1 MPKIDLKKLILDLT
15 ERREGV
21 KVSEL
26 IERTGFSRAY
36 INRFLSELEEEGKI
50 VLIGKTNKARYVKAD
65 KDFVLAA
72 KKEILSIH
80 KKVKN
85 QNISEDTVLKQISQD
100 TGIFIGLR
108 KNIESILNYAFTEML
123 NNAIEH
129 SRSEEIEIKFQK
141 KDGLVKFEIVDF
153 GIGIFKNIM
162 QKRGLANELEAI
174 QDLLKGKQTTAPQ
187 RHTGEGVFF
196 TSKLADAFMISSS
209 NKKLT
214 YNNIVE
220 DIFPQDIKFRTG
232 TKVTFSLSE
241 NSKRDLN
248 DVFKEYSGDNFDF
261 DTTKVAV
268 RLYKMGDI
276 YISRSQAKRIMSGL
290 DKFKTV
296 ILDFRHIN
304 AVGQGFADQ
313 IFRVWHNEYPGIDIQ
328 AVNSNENIDM
338 MIGRAKGVDAGQKPF
353 DF

>member
-1 MPKIDLKKLILDLT
+1 
-15 ERREGV
+15 
-21 KVSEL
+21 
-26 IERTGFSRAY
+26 
-36 INRFLSELEEEGKI
+36 LEEEGKI
-50 VLIGKTNKARYVKAD
+50 VLIGKTNKAHYVKAD

-85 QNISEDTVLKQISQD
+85 QSISEDTVLKQISQD

-108 KNIESILNYAFTEML
+108 KNIENILNYAFTEML

-129 SRSEEIEIKFQK
+129 SQSEEIEIKFQK
-141 KDGLVKFEIVDF
+141 KDGLVKFEIADF
-153 GIGIFKNIM
+153 GIGIFNNIM

-174 QDLLKGKQTTAPQ
+174 QDLLKGKQTTSPQ

-196 TSKLADAFMISSS
+196 TSKLADAFIISSS
-209 NKKLT
+209 NKKLI
-214 YNNIVE
+214 YNNIIE

-232 TKVTFSLSE
+232 TKVTFSISE

-248 DVFKEYSGDNFDF
+248 DVFKEYSGDNFEF

-268 RLYKMGDI
+268 RLYKMGNI

-304 AVGQGFADQ
+304 AIGQGFADQ
-313 IFRVWHNEYPGIDIQ
+313 IFRVWHNEYPGIDIE

-338 MIGRAKGVDAGQKPF
+338 MIERARGVDAGQKPF